1 MRVSPEKPFEV
12 VYALF
17 NHEYLGILFESFA
30 VQLDERGRYSLA
42 YQNISSKNSKE
53 FAVGLDVT
61 DFELIKLTDNMQ
73 QEAIV
78 KKYNTKNLKPKDFL
92 VKIYGGENTSAAYKE
107 IHTQIENRLE
117 IHRAKILNKISG
129 KRLFE
134 MGNDGNP
141 IWKEITIMPGKAS
154 VLFHFRRNEE
164 NTHYFPTLKYR
175 GERLDW
181 QYKGGY
187 LICKSPAWLV
197 VENNLYSF
205 EKDVDG
211 KKLMPFLN
219 KKFIVVPRKIEKS
232 YYEKFVTQLVSS
244 FDVYA
249 KGFDIK
255 VMKPRPE
262 ALLSLS
268 VLQSN
273 RSMDLF
279 NPNNGEEEEEKIVF
293 DLKFKYGS
301 YSFRSDQ
308 KSPNNV
314 ELEQL
319 EDNFV
324 FHKVIRD
331 LEKEKSYGDYLK
343 ELGLPLRTSK
353 LAMDKGKAFDWI
365 NLNREALEEKG
376 VKILQNANGHGKR
389 YFLGRASISVGV
401 HENIDWF
408 DVNALIEFG
417 EFKIPFS
424 KIRRMLLQGKSEFEL
439 PNGEIAMIPN
449 SWFVNYSEIFSFL
462 EGEKLSTETLV
473 LKKHHVALAGE
484 LQRGNL
490 LTLTLSHKLE
500 KLRDFSKIERYGLPS
515 GFHGILRPYQQA
527 GYDWLRFL
535 QEYNFGGCL
544 ADDMGLGKTVQ
555 TLALLA
561 HQKEST
567 NGATSLLVMPTSLI
581 YNWELE
587 AGKFTPNLKILVYTG
602 SQRIKDSSLFQGY
615 DLVLTSYGITRL
627 DVDVLKSFHFSYII
641 LDESQAIKNP
651 ESIITKAVNSLS
663 CDHRL
668 ILTGTPVENGTL
680 DLWSQMN
687 FINKGLLG
695 SQGMFK
701 KQFLQPIEKKND
713 RDKAVKLHAVIKPFI
728 LRRLKT
734 QVATDLPEK
743 VVQVKYSSMTPD
755 QEKSYEEVK
764 SYFREKII
772 NDIHD
777 PGLKNQQFTL
787 LRGLTQLRQIAN
799 HPKLTEPNYKGGSG
813 KLEDIT
819 HMVRSTVSEGH
830 KVLIFSQFVRH
841 LAIVKDFLLEEG
853 ISFSYLDGSTKDRQA
868 QVEAFQE
875 KSDIKVFLISLKAGG
890 VGLNLTSAEYVFL
903 LDPWWNPAV
912 EAQAIDRAHRIGQEN
927 KVIIY
932 KFITRNTVEE
942 KIMALQARKMTLAGE
957 LIGTEESLVKSLSK
971 DDISALLD

>member
-1 MRVSPEKPFEV
+1 MSMRVSPEKPFEV

-30 VQLDERGRYSLA
+30 VQLDEKGRYSLA

-53 FAVGLDVT
+53 FAEGLDAG
-61 DFELIKLTDNMQ
+61 DFELIKLMDSMQ

-78 KKYNTKNLKPKDFL
+78 KKFNTKNIKPKDFL
-92 VKIYGGENTSAAYKE
+92 AKIYEGAGTSAANKE
-107 IHTQIENRLE
+107 ILKQIESRLE
-117 IHRAKILNKISG
+117 IHRAKILDKIAG

-141 IWKEITIMPGKAS
+141 IWKEITIMPEKAS

-462 EGEKLSTETLV
+462 EGEKSSTETLV

-561 HQKEST
+561 HQKES
-567 NGATSLLVMPTSLI
+567 
-581 YNWELE
+581 
-587 AGKFTPNLKILVYTG
+587 KIG
-602 SQRIKDSSLFQGY
+602 R
-615 DLVLTSYGITRL
+615 
-627 DVDVLKSFHFSYII
+627 
-641 LDESQAIKNP
+641 A
-651 ESIITKAVNSLS
+651 S
-663 CDHRL
+663 C
-668 ILTGTPVENGTL
+668 
-680 DLWSQMN
+680 
-687 FINKGLLG
+687 
-695 SQGMFK
+695 
-701 KQFLQPIEKKND
+701 
-713 RDKAVKLHAVIKPFI
+713 
-728 LRRLKT
+728 
-734 QVATDLPEK
+734 
-743 VVQVKYSSMTPD
+743 
-755 QEKSYEEVK
+755 
-764 SYFREKII
+764 RE
-772 NDIHD
+772 
-777 PGLKNQQFTL
+777 
-787 LRGLTQLRQIAN
+787 
-799 HPKLTEPNYKGGSG
+799 
-813 KLEDIT
+813 
-819 HMVRSTVSEGH
+819 
-830 KVLIFSQFVRH
+830 
-841 LAIVKDFLLEEG
+841 
-853 ISFSYLDGSTKDRQA
+853 
-868 QVEAFQE
+868 
-875 KSDIKVFLISLKAGG
+875 G
-890 VGLNLTSAEYVFL
+890 V
-903 LDPWWNPAV
+903 
-912 EAQAIDRAHRIGQEN
+912 
-927 KVIIY
+927 
-932 KFITRNTVEE
+932 
-942 KIMALQARKMTLAGE
+942 
-957 LIGTEESLVKSLSK
+957 
-971 DDISALLD
+971 

>member
-1 MRVSPEKPFEV
+1 MRVSPEEPFEI

-30 VQLDERGRYSLA
+30 VQLDEKARFSLA
-42 YQNISSKNSKE
+42 YQNISSKNAKE
-53 FAVGLDVT
+53 FAKGLDET

-78 KKYNTKNLKPKDFL
+78 KKFNTKNLKPKDFL
-92 VKIYGGENTSAAYKE
+92 AKVYEDQTASAAHKE
-107 IHTQIENRLE
+107 IHRQIEARLE
-117 IHRAKILNKISG
+117 NSRAKILAKIKD

-141 IWKEITIMPGKAS
+141 IWKEINIMPEQAS

-175 GERLDW
+175 GEKLDW
-181 QYKGGY
+181 QYRGGY
-187 LICKSPAWLV
+187 LICKEPAWLV
-197 VENNLYSF
+197 VDNNLYSF

-211 KKLMPFLN
+211 KKLMPFLK
-219 KKFIVVPRKIEKS
+219 KKFIVVPRKIEQA
-232 YYEKFVTQLVSS
+232 YYEKFVTQLVAS

-255 VMKPRPE
+255 VVREQPE
-262 ALLSLS
+262 PILHLSILP
-268 VLQSN
+268 SN
-273 RSMDLF
+273 RSLDLF
-279 NPNNGEEEEEKIVF
+279 GTKEGGEEEDKIVF
-293 DLKFKYGS
+293 DLKFRYGE
-301 YSFRSDQ
+301 YHFRSDQ
-308 KSPNNV
+308 KFASNV
-314 ELEQL
+314 ELEQV
-319 EDNFV
+319 EESYV
-324 FHKVIRD
+324 FHKVIRN
-331 LEKEKSYGDYLK
+331 LNEEKAVGDFLR
-343 ELGLPLRTSK
+343 ELGLPVRASK
-353 LAMDKGKAFDWI
+353 VALEKRKAFDWI
-365 NLNREALEEKG
+365 NLNRSALEQRG
-376 VKILQNANGHGKR
+376 VNILQNTNGQGRR
-389 YFLGRASISVGV
+389 YFLGNASISVGIR
-401 HENIDWF
+401 ENIDWF
-408 DVNALIEFG
+408 DVDALIEFG
-417 EFKIPFS
+417 PYQIPFA
-424 KIRRMLLQGKSEFEL
+424 KIRKLLLQGKAEFEL
-439 PNGEIAMIPN
+439 PNGEIAMIPE

-462 EGEKLSTETLV
+462 EAEKSAGDKMM
-473 LKKHHVALAGE
+473 LKKHHVALANE
-484 LQRGNL
+484 LQKENL
-490 LTLTLSHKLE
+490 VKLTLSDKLA
-500 KLRDFSKIERYGLPS
+500 KLRDFSNIGSYELPV
-515 GFHGILRPYQQA
+515 GFVGTLRPYQKA

-535 QEYNFGGCL
+535 HDYKFGGCL

-561 HQKEST
+561 YQKEVAEE
-567 NGATSLLVMPTSLI
+567 ATSLLIMPTSLI

-587 AGKFTPNLKILVYTG
+587 ARKFTPGLKILVYTG
-602 SQRIKDSSLFQGY
+602 AQRVKDSRQFQDY
-615 DLVLTSYGITRL
+615 DLILTSYGITRL
-627 DVDVLKSFHFSYII
+627 DVEVLKSCHFNYVI

-651 ESIITKAVNSLS
+651 NSIITKAVNGLS
-663 CDHRL
+663 CQHRL
-668 ILTGTPVENGTL
+668 TLTGTPVENGTL

-695 SQGMFK
+695 SQSTFN

-713 RDKAVKLHAVIKPFI
+713 KDKSAKLHAMIKPFI

-743 VVQVKYSSMTPD
+743 VIQVKYSTMTAD
-755 QEKSYEEVK
+755 QEKCYEEVK
-764 SYFREKII
+764 SYYREKII
-772 NDIHD
+772 KEIHD
-777 PGLKNQQFTL
+777 SGAKNQQFTL

-799 HPKLTEPNYKGGSG
+799 HPKLTEGDYKGDSG
-813 KLEDIT
+813 KLEDIM

-841 LAIVKDFLLEEG
+841 LAIVREFLEEER
-853 ISFSYLDGSTKDRQA
+853 IRYAYLDGHTSNRQA
-868 QVEAFQE
+868 EVEAFQ
-875 KSDIKVFLISLKAGG
+875 KDPNIPVFLISLKAGG
-890 VGLNLTSAEYVFL
+890 VGLNLTAADYVFL

-942 KIMALQARKMTLAGE
+942 KIMLLQSKKMVLAGE
-957 LIGTEESLVKSLSK
+957 LIGTEENFVKNLNQ